1 MNMWNKWKIC
11 DCVCYVQHILNAI
24 VLVLQG
30 VDWWCFI
37 TWLLSEIKVKVLN
50 VMVWHSDS
58 DTKGNCSIPISN
70 NIGSKEHKM
79 FINAQWCWYLTI
91 ESIFDT
97 FTANYI
103 LSIDFSVK
111 SFVSTFRRHCFPN
124 ELPSFYKSEGK
135 LLRKERKLL
144 RSLVKSSIT
153 AVLSVNNL
161 CLFISN
167 WNYLNNNNPFRNPYN
182 LIFDKIRFQELQEI
196 SCKIFFITFQ

>member
-1 MNMWNKWKIC
+1 MKNLWLCLLCPTHFECNSIGFARCWLVMLHNLALVRDKSEGAQC
-11 DCVCYVQHILNAI
+11 DDVTQCD
-24 VLVLQG
+24 G
-30 VDWWCFI
+30 
-37 TWLLSEIKVKVLN
+37 
-50 VMVWHSDS
+50 

-91 ESIFDT
+91 GSIFDT
-97 FTANYI
+97 FAANYI
-103 LSIDFSVK
+103 LPSPNVTSIDFSLK
-111 SFVSTFRRHCFPN
+111 SFVSTFTQQCFPN

-182 LIFDKIRFQELQEI
+182 LIFDKIHFQEL
-196 SCKIFFITFQ
+196 